1 MVIGAG
7 ALHPFGV
14 LHVATPL
21 PWFPPIPIATLIIEG
36 MTAIH
41 RASLIMLSGIALS
54 GVAMISFR
62 TLAAASI
69 RLLILDSSLSSA
81 AQVRLERTKA
91 MVASAKTYFLEFI
104 INLFCFCAQSEH
116 GDYFLVD
123 STFILGKSC
132 RSIPSK
138 P

>member
-21 PWFPPIPIATLIIEG
+21 PWLPPMPIAILTIEG

-41 RASLIMLSGIALS
+41 LASLIMLSGIALS
-54 GVAMISFR
+54 GVPMISFK
-62 TLAAASI
+62 TLAAESI
-69 RLLILDSSLSSA
+69 RLLISDSSLSSA

-91 MVASAKTYFLEFI
+91 NVVSAKRYFLEFI
-104 INLFCFCAQSEH
+104 TNLFCAQSE
-116 GDYFLVD
+116 
-123 STFILGKSC
+123 
-132 RSIPSK
+132 
-138 P
+138 

>member
-1 MVIGAG
+1 MLIGAG

-14 LHVATPL
+14 LQVATPL
-21 PWFPPIPIATLIIEG
+21 PWFPPMPIAILIIEG

-62 TLAAASI
+62 TLAAESI
-69 RLLILDSSLSSA
+69 RLLISDSSLSSA
-81 AQVRLERTKA
+81 AQVRLESTKA
-91 MVASAKTYFLEFI
+91 IVARGKTYFREFI
-104 INLFCFCAQSEH
+104 INLFCAQSEH